1 VVLGEPEEIMTATKT
16 NSETILVV
24 EDEQVVLDLITNIL
38 QDAGY
43 RVLRAVNGD
52 EAIRIGSQHNAD
64 IDLVLTDIVM
74 PGMSGGELVQ
84 QLLPLKPG
92 MHVLYMSGYTKYTM
106 VGQGVLESVNSFIWK
121 PFSPATLLHK
131 VREVLDGSAGTD

>member
-1 VVLGEPEEIMTATKT
+1 MTGAKT
-16 NSETILVV
+16 DSETILVV

-43 RVLRAVNGD
+43 KVLRAGNGD
-52 EAIRIGSQHNAD
+52 EAIRIGGQHASD

-74 PGMSGGELVQ
+74 PGMSGGELMQ
-84 QLLPLKPG
+84 QLLPMKPG
-92 MHVLYMSGYTKYTM
+92 MRVLYMSGYTKYTM
-106 VGQGVLESVNSFIWK
+106 VGHGVLESVNSFIWK

-131 VREVLDGSAGTD
+131 VREVLDGPPAAD